1 MYTLHFDIKRLITR
15 ASLRAYSQTH
25 AVSLKQHALHALHTR
40 MRARTHELRLTRAYT
55 QIPRTYART
64 LTLTRKCTHT
74 GKRKLSVQLHVRWLQ
89 LVDEFH
95 ELSLDSLFHHGR
107 AITWSEFEQRSKQVC
122 SALEWGMCAR
132 DTHTSTDTDKHTH
145 THTHTH
151 TVPHFH
157 TQAHTCIL
165 MRTYGYVY
173 NYVCVKCTRTHTQ
186 LHVAQFCA

>member
-1 MYTLHFDIKRLITR
+1 MYTLHVGIKRLITR

-151 TVPHFH
+151 TQSHISTHKH
-157 TQAHTCIL
+157 THA
-165 MRTYGYVY
+165 Y
-173 NYVCVKCTRTHTQ
+173 
-186 LHVAQFCA
+186 

>member
-89 LVDEFH
+89 HYEMKTMPVEHRIGDGYAPTSMRQGLCPDE
-95 ELSLDSLFHHGR
+95 
-107 AITWSEFEQRSKQVC
+107 
-122 SALEWGMCAR
+122 M
-132 DTHTSTDTDKHTH
+132 
-145 THTHTH
+145 
-151 TVPHFH
+151 PH
-157 TQAHTCIL
+157 
-165 MRTYGYVY
+165 V
-173 NYVCVKCTRTHTQ
+173 
-186 LHVAQFCA
+186 